1 MDTEC
6 LYLSS
11 YRLSS
16 LTDQTWD
23 SSVAFTYHHP
33 PGRSCTICTW
43 HCTSTLLL
51 HDSCSGWPTIVSP
64 AHGHSH
70 RAEEIPRSCSQA
82 WLLAG
87 SRHARN
93 LLLQCCHINWWT
105 WPISPPCHLMSS
117 SESSGCVSFSCHDFL
132 QCEQLQTAL
141 RTQGETGIS
150 LENKSLAT
158 LIHLPAWST
167 GRAPQEL

>member
-43 HCTSTLLL
+43 HCASTLLL
-51 HDSCSGWPTIVSP
+51 HDSCSDWPTILSP
-64 AHGHSH
+64 ADGHSH
-70 RAEEIPRSCSQA
+70 RAEEIPWSCSQA

-105 WPISPPCHLMSS
+105 RPISPPCHLVSS
-117 SESSGCVSFSCHDFL
+117 SLQLSLKAQSVWASVVMTSCSANNFRQPCVHKVRLAFPWK
-132 QCEQLQTAL
+132 
-141 RTQGETGIS
+141 TG
-150 LENKSLAT
+150 
-158 LIHLPAWST
+158 H
-167 GRAPQEL
+167 